1 MELQT
6 NLAKLFFVET
16 FNQPNVENFS
26 NAQPPLI
33 WQPENPTPNNP
44 PWNVPTAI
52 GTWVLSLLAI
62 IIFPAMFIVPYFLMN
77 RQISLETFQSDPTAI
92 FLSLLAV
99 IPAHIF
105 TLAAAWLVVTKF
117 NKFSF
122 KETLGWDWGG
132 FKWWYFPVIVVS
144 FFLFAAIVETFLP
157 EQDNELMRILQS
169 SRSAVYVTA
178 LLATFTAP
186 VVEEVIYRGILYS
199 ALQRSIGVVWAV
211 TFVTAAFAGVHFLQY
226 WGSPG
231 TIVLICILSLILT
244 LIRVRTKN
252 LLPCIVLHFIFNG
265 IQSLVLILQP
275 FLPEKLGGAQ
285 EQAASVIHFFK

>member
-1 MELQT
+1 M
-6 NLAKLFFVET
+6 ET
-16 FNQPNVENFS
+16 FNQPKVENFS

-77 RQISLETFQSDPTAI
+77 RQIPLETFQSDPTAI

>member
-1 MELQT
+1 M
-6 NLAKLFFVET
+6 ET

>member
-1 MELQT
+1 MELET
-6 NLAKLFFVET
+6 NLAKLFFVEIS
-16 FNQPNVENFS
+16 NQPNVENFS

-33 WQPENPTPNNP
+33 LQPENPTPNNP
-44 PWNVPTAI
+44 PWNVLTAI
-52 GTWVLSLLAI
+52 GIWILSILAI
-62 IIFPAMFIVPYFLMN
+62 IIFPAVFIVPYFLMN
-77 RQISLETFQSDPTAI
+77 RQISLETFQTDPTAI

-132 FKWWYFPVIVVS
+132 FKWWYFPVIVIT
-144 FFLFAAIVETFLP
+144 FFIFAAIVETFLP
-157 EQDNELMRILQS
+157 EQDNELMRILRS

-186 VVEEVIYRGILYS
+186 IVEEVIYRGILYS

-275 FLPEKLGGAQ
+275 FLPENLGGVQ
-285 EQAASVIHFFK
+285 EQVTSVIHFFK

>member
-1 MELQT
+1 LELQT

>member
-1 MELQT
+1 MELET
-6 NLAKLFFVET
+6 KLAKLFFVEIS
-16 FNQPNVENFS
+16 NQPNVENFS

-33 WQPENPTPNNP
+33 LQPQNPTPNNP

-52 GTWVLSLLAI
+52 GTWVLSILAI
-62 IIFPAMFIVPYFLMN
+62 IIFPAVFIVPYFLMN
-77 RQISLETFQSDPTAI
+77 RQISLEAFQTDPTAI

-105 TLAAAWLVVTKF
+105 TLAVAWLVVTKF

-132 FKWWYFPVIVVS
+132 FKWWYFPVIIIT
-144 FFLFAAIVETFLP
+144 FFIFAAIVETFLP
-157 EQDNELMRILQS
+157 EQDNELMRILRS

-275 FLPEKLGGAQ
+275 FLPENLGGAQ
-285 EQAASVIHFFK
+285 EQATSVIHFFK

>member
-1 MELQT
+1 LELQT

-77 RQISLETFQSDPTAI
+77 RQIRLETFQSDPTAI

-211 TFVTAAFAGVHFLQY
+211 TFVTVAFAGVHFLQY

-252 LLPCIVLHFIFNG
+252 LLPCIILHFIFNG
-265 IQSLVLILQP
+265 IQSLILILQP

>member
-1 MELQT
+1 
-6 NLAKLFFVET
+6 
-16 FNQPNVENFS
+16 VENFS

-33 WQPENPTPNNP
+33 LQPQNPTPNNP

-52 GTWVLSLLAI
+52 GTWVLSILAI
-62 IIFPAMFIVPYFLMN
+62 IIFPAVFIVPYFLMN
-77 RQISLETFQSDPTAI
+77 RQISLEAFQTDPTAI

-105 TLAAAWLVVTKF
+105 TLAVAWLVVTKF

-132 FKWWYFPVIVVS
+132 FKWWYFPVIIIT
-144 FFLFAAIVETFLP
+144 FFIFAAIVETFLP
-157 EQDNELMRILQS
+157 EQDNELMRILRS

-275 FLPEKLGGAQ
+275 FLPENLGGAQ
-285 EQAASVIHFFK
+285 EQATSVIHFFK

>member
-1 MELQT
+1 LELET
-6 NLAKLFFVET
+6 NLAKLFFVEIS
-16 FNQPNVENFS
+16 NQPNVENFS

-33 WQPENPTPNNP
+33 LQPENPTPNNP
-44 PWNVPTAI
+44 PWNVLTAI
-52 GTWVLSLLAI
+52 GIWILSILAI
-62 IIFPAMFIVPYFLMN
+62 IIFPAVFIVPYFLMN
-77 RQISLETFQSDPTAI
+77 RQISLETFQTDPTAI

-132 FKWWYFPVIVVS
+132 FKWWYFPVIVIT
-144 FFLFAAIVETFLP
+144 FFIFAAIVETFLP
-157 EQDNELMRILQS
+157 EQDNELMRILRS

-186 VVEEVIYRGILYS
+186 IVEEVIYRGILYS

-275 FLPEKLGGAQ
+275 FLPENLGGVQ
-285 EQAASVIHFFK
+285 EQVTSVIHFFK

>member
-1 MELQT
+1 M
-6 NLAKLFFVET
+6 ET

-26 NAQPPLI
+26 NAQPPRI

-77 RQISLETFQSDPTAI
+77 RQIRLETFQSDPTAI

-157 EQDNELMRILQS
+157 EQDNELIRILQS

-211 TFVTAAFAGVHFLQY
+211 TFVTVAFAGVHFLQY

-252 LLPCIVLHFIFNG
+252 LLPCIILHFIFNG
-265 IQSLVLILQP
+265 IQSLILILQP

>member
-1 MELQT
+1 M
-6 NLAKLFFVET
+6 ET
-16 FNQPNVENFS
+16 FNQPKVENFS

-77 RQISLETFQSDPTAI
+77 RQIRLETFQSDPTAI

-211 TFVTAAFAGVHFLQY
+211 TFVTVAFAGVHFLQY

-252 LLPCIVLHFIFNG
+252 LLPCIILHFIFNG
-265 IQSLVLILQP
+265 IQSLILILQP

>member
-1 MELQT
+1 MELET
-6 NLAKLFFVET
+6 KLAKLFFVKIS
-16 FNQPNVENFS
+16 NQPNVENFS

-77 RQISLETFQSDPTAI
+77 RQISLEAFQTDPMAI

-105 TLAAAWLVVTKF
+105 TLAVAWLVVTKF

-132 FKWWYFPVIVVS
+132 FKWWYFPVIIIT
-144 FFLFAAIVETFLP
+144 FFIFAAIVETFLP
-157 EQDNELMRILQS
+157 EQDNELMRILRS

-186 VVEEVIYRGILYS
+186 IVEEVIYRGILYS

-275 FLPEKLGGAQ
+275 FLPENLGGAQ

>member
-1 MELQT
+1 M
-6 NLAKLFFVET
+6 ET

-77 RQISLETFQSDPTAI
+77 RQIRLETFQSDPTAI

-211 TFVTAAFAGVHFLQY
+211 TFVTVAFAGVHFLQY

-252 LLPCIVLHFIFNG
+252 LLPCIILHFIFNG
-265 IQSLVLILQP
+265 IQSLILILQP